1 MKEEK
6 KSFPREYF
14 TFLNI
19 RDGREEYF
27 LSEGLLHECKR
38 KSRQAKLQFTIKR
51 GSSFKAFE

>member
-1 MKEEK
+1 MKEGKK
-6 KSFPREYF
+6 KSFPTEYF

-27 LSEGLLHECKR
+27 LSTSLFLECK
-38 KSRQAKLQFTIKR
+38 KSRQAKLQFTIKK